1 MRGTAPAAPPANRL
15 PVAEREH
22 AADVNRS
29 HRLHSWTSVDFFGH
43 QWVCLAR
50 LDAIHSRR
58 CHSCSLD
65 DSLGHRQVLLA
76 RPDAIR
82 SRCRHSCSPDDSLGH
97 RQVLLARPDAIRSRC
112 RHSCSPDD
120 SLGHRQVL
128 LARPDAIHSRCRH
141 SCSPDDSLGHRRV
154 FLVRTVVRR
163 ALLAAY
169 PKGAASAGAACSSAR
184 RPHSPAAQCAVPRGP
199 VAGVSAARMVLRRL
213 LRPGAG

>member
-1 MRGTAPAAPPANRL
+1 MRGTAPAAPPANRH
-15 PVAEREH
+15 PVAAREH

-29 HRLHSWTSVDFFGH
+29 HRLHSWTPVDFFGH

-58 CHSCSLD
+58 CHSCSPD

-76 RPDAIR
+76 RPDAIH

-97 RQVLLARPDAIRSRC
+97 RQVF
-112 RHSCSPDD
+112 
-120 SLGHRQVL
+120 

-169 PKGAASAGAACSSAR
+169 PRGAASAGAACSPAR